1 MKTSIL
7 IAIILVL
14 TVSSCHKDE
23 EANSA
28 LFQTWEAKDFMS
40 LESVAYPKNENN
52 KILLTF
58 EKTGSYQLKL
68 DINSCSGPFT
78 LGKNNQLEIKS
89 TACTEACCDSKFS
102 EKLAT
107 MLLRVESYSIEGT
120 TLKLNVP
127 QWGYIECEIYSSS
140 LINPNP

>member
-1 MKTSIL
+1 MRIL
-7 IAIILVL
+7 ILTTLILLL
-14 TVSSCHKDE
+14 TLGSCNKDE
-23 EANSA
+23 ETNSA

-58 EKTGSYQLKL
+58 GKTGSYQLKL

-78 LGKNNQLEIKS
+78 LGKNNRLEIKS

-102 EKLAT
+102 EKLAS
-107 MLLRVESYSIEGT
+107 MLLRVESYRIEGT

-127 QWGYIECEIYSSS
+127 QWGWIECE
-140 LINPNP
+140 LVK

>member
-1 MKTSIL
+1 MRIL
-7 IAIILVL
+7 TLTTLILLL
-14 TVSSCHKDE
+14 TLGSCNKDE
-23 EANSA
+23 ETNSA
-28 LFQTWEAKDFMS
+28 LFQTWEAKNFMS

-58 EKTGSYQLKL
+58 GKTGSFQLKL
-68 DINSCSGPFT
+68 DINSCSGPFS

-102 EKLAT
+102 EKLAAT
-107 MLLRVESYSIEGT
+107 LLRVESYTIEGT

-127 QWGYIECEIYSSS
+127 QWGYIECE
-140 LINPNP
+140 LVK

>member
-1 MKTSIL
+1 MKNFLLTFLIFSLSI
-7 IAIILVL
+7 I
-14 TVSSCHKDE
+14 SCNKTDDVD
-23 EANSA
+23 AA
-28 LFQTWEAKDFMS
+28 LYQTWEAKDFMS

-58 EKTGSYQLKL
+58 GKTGSYQLKL
-68 DINSCSGPFT
+68 DINSCGGPFR
-78 LGKNNQLEIKS
+78 LGKNNRLEIKS

-127 QWGYIECEIYSSS
+127 QWGWIECE
-140 LINPNP
+140 LVK

>member
-1 MKTSIL
+1 MKTLFLTSLIL
-7 IAIILVL
+7 IL
-14 TVSSCHKDE
+14 TLISCHKDE
-23 EANSA
+23 DANSA
-28 LFQTWEAKDFMS
+28 LFQTWEVKDFMS

-68 DINSCSGPFT
+68 DINSCSGPFSI
-78 LGKNNQLEIKS
+78 GKTNQLVIKS

-127 QWGYIECEIYSSS
+127 QWGWIECE
-140 LINPNP
+140 LVK